1 MEINMEWKTVP
12 GFESYECSCVGKI
25 RRVDTQ
31 KEIAR
36 TKLNSGYFGC
46 TLHHQGRRWSTTVHR
61 VIATTFLGDPL
72 SEKHEVNHKNG
83 IKDDNRAENL
93 EWVTH
98 SQNEIHR
105 RVDLKNRGGR
115 LNEQTVREIVKRRNE
130 TGESHKSLAL
140 RYGVAA
146 SLIGHIFTGRAW
158 WHLWP
163 NGKPDCK
170 LTGLVRNQH
179 TAKFKTKE
187 EMVEAK
193 KNKLKL
199 QLAEL
204 ERAA

>member
-1 MEINMEWKTVP
+1 MRKTVSN
-12 GFESYECSCVGKI
+12 FEAYEASTDGQLRKSA
-25 RRVDTQ
+25 TQ
-31 KEIAR
+31 SLM
-36 TKLNSGYFGC
+36 TQTTLNNGYKGC
-46 TLHHQGRRWSTTVHR
+46 TLHHNGKRWSTTVHR
-61 VIATTFLGDPL
+61 VIATTFLGDPP
-72 SEKHEVNHKNG
+72 SKKHEVNHKNG

-140 RYGVAA
+140 RYGVAT

-204 ERAA
+204 EKAA